1 MMLFDLINQFYKVMA
16 ADDVAA

>member
-1 MMLFDLINQFYKVMA
+1 MLFDLINQFYKVMA